1 VTVLLWI
8 GVGLCGGVGAVVR
21 FVLDAAVSSSRV
33 GSGLPVGTLVVN
45 LTGAAALGLVAGLAL
60 TGDALLLVGTA
71 ALGSYT
77 TFSTWM
83 LESQRRVEDGEA
95 RWAVANVVVSL
106 GAGLGAVALG
116 RVLGTHL

>member
-1 VTVLLWI
+1 MTVLLWI